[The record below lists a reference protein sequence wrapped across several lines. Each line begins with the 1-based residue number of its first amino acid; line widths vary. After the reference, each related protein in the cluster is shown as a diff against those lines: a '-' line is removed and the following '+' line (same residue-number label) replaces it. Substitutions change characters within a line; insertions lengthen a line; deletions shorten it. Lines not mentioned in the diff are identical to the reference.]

1 MKQVFLIEGMTCGGC
16 VSRVQSAILAVPSVQ
31 SVHIDLANGQ
41 ASVLS
46 AEKIAPAELRA
57 ALAPMPHYH
66 IMEPANSAPT
76 IKEEREVKG
85 AFQKFWPLILIGLF
99 LLVISCAVAWD
110 SPEPMKRA
118 MEVFMGGF
126 FLAFSFFKFLDLR
139 GFVRSFSR
147 YDLLAKRSSL
157 YAWIYPFLELALG
170 FGWGFAGGTFAIALL
185 TLLLMGFGAI
195 GVIRAVRQKQ
205 AIQCACLGTVFQLP
219 MTRVTIIEDLLMV
232 IMSLFFLIPF

>member
-1 MKQVFLIEGMTCGGC
+1 MEQVFLIEGMTCGGC
-16 VSRVQSAILAVPSVQ
+16 VSRVQSAILAVPRVESVQ
-31 SVHIDLANGQ
+31 IDLAKGH
-41 ASVLS
+41 AKVLS
-46 AEKIAPAELRA
+46 EEKIAPAELRT
-57 ALAPMPHYH
+57 ALAPLSHYH
-66 IMEPANSAPT
+66 IIDPANSTAT
-76 IKEEREVKG
+76 RMREPEATG

-99 LLVISCAVAWD
+99 LLAISSAIAWD
-110 SPEPMKRA
+110 SPEPMRRA

-147 YDLLAKRSSL
+147 YDLLAKQSSL

-170 FGWGFAGGTFAIALL
+170 FGWGFAGGTFSIALV

-232 IMSLFFLIPF
+232 IMSLFFLIPS

>member
-1 MKQVFLIEGMTCGGC
+1 MEQVFLVGGMTCGGC
-16 VSRVQSAILAVPSVQ
+16 ISRVQSAILAVPGVQ
-31 SVHIDLANGQ
+31 SVQIDLANGQ
-41 ASVLS
+41 AKVRSE
-46 AEKIAPAELRA
+46 EKISLAELRT
-57 ALAPMPHYH
+57 ALAPMPHYR
-66 IMEPANSAPT
+66 INDAANSAAT
-76 IKEEREVKG
+76 SMQGSDATG

-99 LLVISCAVAWD
+99 LLAISSSVAWG
-110 SPEPMKRA
+110 SPEPMRRA

-139 GFVRSFSR
+139 GFVQSFSR
-147 YDLLAKRSSL
+147 YDLLAKRSPL

-170 FGWGFAGGTFAIALL
+170 FGWGFAGGTLAIALV

-232 IMSLFFLIPF
+232 IMSLFFLIPS